1 MTAAVSLGKPASYG
15 DFVLGRRLELIDA
28 MGGLRGQ
35 RLLDVGCGN
44 GAQTVRVLDRFQE
57 VVGLDVVAE
66 HLAVLAAHVP
76 PGGMCRT
83 VLYDGGR
90 MPFPNATFD
99 AALSIE
105 TLEHVEDEDLTLREI
120 HRILA
125 PGGTLVLS
133 VPHKWWIFETHGARL
148 PWLPWHR
155 VPFFSWLPAPLHRR
169 WARARIYTR
178 GGIVDLVRRA
188 GFEVESARYLTA
200 PMDAARP
207 AWLAAALRRTVFAGA
222 ATPIPFLSTSVFVR
236 ARRV

>member
-1 MTAAVSLGKPASYG
+1 MSAVSLGKPASYG
-15 DFVLGRRLELIDA
+15 DFVLGRRLDVIDA
-28 MGGLRGQ
+28 MGGLSGR

-57 VVGLDVVAE
+57 VVGLDVVPE
-66 HLAVLAAHVP
+66 HLAVLAANVP
-76 PGGMCRT
+76 PDGVCRT

-90 MPFPNATFD
+90 MPFPDASFD
-99 AALSIE
+99 AVLSIE
-105 TLEHVEDEDLTLREI
+105 TLEHVADENQTLHEI
-120 HRILA
+120 HRVLA

-148 PWLPWHR
+148 PLLPWNR

-178 GGIVDLVRRA
+178 GGIVGLVRRA
-188 GFEVESARYLTA
+188 GFEVESSSYLTA

-222 ATPIPFLSTSVFVR
+222 TTAIPFLSPSVFVR